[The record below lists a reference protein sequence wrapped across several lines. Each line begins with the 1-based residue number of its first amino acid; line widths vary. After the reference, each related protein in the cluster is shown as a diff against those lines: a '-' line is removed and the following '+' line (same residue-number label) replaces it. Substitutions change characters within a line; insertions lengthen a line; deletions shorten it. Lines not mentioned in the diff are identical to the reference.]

1 MVDDV
6 LHIVINGIR
15 VADLVK
21 RANQPLTLVYAPTW
35 LNHPR
40 RRSLSLSLPLQ
51 SHLLEGPKV
60 QAFFENLLPDNPV
73 TVARIVRQ
81 FHLGSKDA
89 FTVLKAI
96 GRDCIG
102 AIQLFPNGVTPPNPK
117 TMSKKA
123 LSDHVIEEILKSIDS
138 RPLGMTENDDF
149 RLSLAG
155 AQTKTGLLYQN
166 NQWFLPLAAT
176 PTSHILKLALG
187 SLVNNS
193 VNFADSCEN
202 EWLCLQIAKGFGFDV
217 ANAKLINFGTTK
229 TIAIERFDRAFVN
242 NKIFRLPTEDLC
254 QPLASIPR

>member
-21 RANQPLTLVYAPTW
+21 HANQSLTLVYAPTW

-51 SHLLEGPKV
+51 SRLLECPKV

-96 GRDCIG
+96 GCDCIG

-123 LSDHVIEEILKSIDS
+123 LSDHVIEMGNEADEVINHVQSTLPPSFPRSTSEPIFNTVRQRAVKI
-138 RPLGMTENDDF
+138 RV
-149 RLSLAG
+149 
-155 AQTKTGLLYQN
+155 
-166 NQWFLPLAAT
+166 FLQA
-176 PTSHILKLALG
+176 
-187 SLVNNS
+187 
-193 VNFADSCEN
+193 
-202 EWLCLQIAKGFGFDV
+202 
-217 ANAKLINFGTTK
+217 
-229 TIAIERFDRAFVN
+229 
-242 NKIFRLPTEDLC
+242 
-254 QPLASIPR
+254 